1 MHGANACSAAL
12 AAFVVCTVITGATA
26 HYLRPWHAPRVRTFD
41 GESESGFTLTTRR
54 RLLPAAVQVAQHH
67 KYKCQ
72 ACCACVFFTVTDKD
86 TINDFGNNKQ
96 GQPDASAL
104 ECRVG
109 QCDFFK
115 GSMYN
120 PKFNNLQP
128 RYCWDTAHN
137 DEKNKWGS
145 RCFMSD
151 DAVPPLCQ
159 SNTKFKVCPFMGTV
173 KQRQEDCKRDGK
185 VRKVDCR

>member
-12 AAFVVCTVITGATA
+12 AAFVVCTVITGTTA

-86 TINDFGNNKQ
+86 TINDSQQ
-96 GQPDASAL
+96 GYGANDW
-104 ECRVG
+104 RVI
-109 QCDFFK
+109 
-115 GSMYN
+115 N
-120 PKFNNLQP
+120 
-128 RYCWDTAHN
+128 T
-137 DEKNKWGS
+137 
-145 RCFMSD
+145 
-151 DAVPPLCQ
+151 
-159 SNTKFKVCPFMGTV
+159 NTKVT
-173 KQRQEDCKRDGK
+173 D
-185 VRKVDCR
+185 